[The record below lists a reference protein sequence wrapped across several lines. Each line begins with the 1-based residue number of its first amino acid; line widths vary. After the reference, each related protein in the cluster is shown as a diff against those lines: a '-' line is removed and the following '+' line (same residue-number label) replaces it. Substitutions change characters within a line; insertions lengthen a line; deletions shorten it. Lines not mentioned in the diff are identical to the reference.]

1 MSLFQKILGIET
13 KQTQYLNDSR
23 QFVQSCNIE
32 QEKQNGVAILTRLEK
47 DITEFDGRVNRFFRH
62 VATSRV
68 APIMTTE
75 QITQMTEVNLSL
87 EDSNNRKDNEI
98 GNKDANAFLPLELD
112 EHFTNFEIKLS
123 WKLRFSVKKR

>member
-68 APIMTTE
+68 APIMTTQ

-98 GNKDANAFLPLELD
+98 GKKDANDFLPLNKLYVSL
-112 EHFTNFEIKLS
+112 TLKLS
-123 WKLRFSVKKR
+123 

>member
-1 MSLFQKILGIET
+1 MKLYTVSFLVDNYTFIKKILGIET

-32 QEKQNGVAILTRLEK
+32 KEKQNGVAILTRLEQ
-47 DITEFDGRVNRFFRH
+47 DITEFDGRVNRFLRH

-68 APIMTTE
+68 APIMTSQ

-98 GNKDANAFLPLELD
+98 GNQGNLTK
-112 EHFTNFEIKLS
+112 NFG
-123 WKLRFSVKKR
+123 F